1 MFKKQF
7 RKLLRKENCLEN
19 INDSEIILM
28 IEVEVKAKIRSFD
41 EMRKR
46 LDEINAVKVKT
57 EHQEDRYFNS
67 PVRDFAQTDEA
78 LRIRETRSDEKHNL
92 FITYKGPKI
101 DAKSKTREEVEM
113 GIEDADKAS
122 KIFEN
127 LGFNEV
133 RTVVKDRE
141 YYQYEN
147 YEISLDNV
155 HGLEPY
161 MEIEISLEDNSDY
174 SKAQESIFELFE
186 KLGITDGFER
196 TSYLELLEELDN

>member
-1 MFKKQF
+1 
-7 RKLLRKENCLEN
+7 
-19 INDSEIILM
+19 M

-67 PVRDFAQTDEA
+67 QVRDFAQTDEA
-78 LRIRETRSDEKHNL
+78 LRIRETKSDDKHNL

-113 GIEDADKAS
+113 EIEDADKAS

-127 LGFNEV
+127 LGFKEV

-186 KLGITDGFER
+186 KLGITEGFER

>member
-1 MFKKQF
+1 
-7 RKLLRKENCLEN
+7 
-19 INDSEIILM
+19 M

-78 LRIRETRSDEKHNL
+78 LRIRETKSDDKHNL

-101 DAKSKTREEVEM
+101 DAKSKT
-113 GIEDADKAS
+113 IEDADKAS

-127 LGFNEV
+127 LGFKEV

-174 SKAQESIFELFE
+174 SKVQESIFELFE

>member
-1 MFKKQF
+1 
-7 RKLLRKENCLEN
+7 
-19 INDSEIILM
+19 M

-78 LRIRETRSDEKHNL
+78 LRIRETKSDDKHNL

-113 GIEDADKAS
+113 EIEDAEKAS

-127 LGFNEV
+127 LGFKEV

-196 TSYLELLEELDN
+196 TSYLELLEELDNWISIAENYKKVYKTKIHNLLY

>member
-1 MFKKQF
+1 
-7 RKLLRKENCLEN
+7 
-19 INDSEIILM
+19 M

-78 LRIRETRSDEKHNL
+78 LRIRETKSDEKHNL

-101 DAKSKTREEVEM
+101 DSKSKTREEVEM
-113 GIEDADKAS
+113 EIEDAEKAS

-127 LGFNEV
+127 LGFKEV

-141 YYQYEN
+141 YYKYEN

-196 TSYLELLEELDN
+196 TSYLELLEELDNWISIAENYKKVYKTKIHNLLY

>member
-1 MFKKQF
+1 MFREKFYK
-7 RKLLRKENCLEN
+7 
-19 INDSEIILM
+19 ILKISIVRFM
-28 IEVEVKAKIRSFD
+28 IEVEVKAKINSFD
-41 EMRKR
+41 EMREK
-46 LDEINAVKVKT
+46 LNEINAVKVKT
-57 EHQEDRYFNS
+57 ERQEDRYFNS
-67 PVRDFAQTDEA
+67 PVKDFAQTDEA
-78 LRIRETRSDEKHNL
+78 LRIRETKSDEKHNL

-113 GIEDADKAS
+113 EIEDADKCS

-127 LGFNEV
+127 LGFEEV
-133 RTVVKDRE
+133 RTVIKDRE
-141 YYQYEN
+141 YYKYEN

-161 MEIEISLEDNSDY
+161 MEIEISLDDDTDY

-186 KLGITDGFER
+186 NLGITDGFER

>member
-1 MFKKQF
+1 
-7 RKLLRKENCLEN
+7 
-19 INDSEIILM
+19 M
-28 IEVEVKAKIRSFD
+28 IEVEVKAKINSFD

-46 LDEINAVKVKT
+46 LDEINAIKT
-57 EHQEDRYFNS
+57 KIEYQSDRYFNS
-67 PVRDFAQTDEA
+67 PVKDFAQTDEA
-78 LRIRETRSDEKHNL
+78 LRIRETISNQGEKEVHNL

-113 GIEDADKAS
+113 KIEDRDKCS

-127 LGFNEV
+127 LGFKEV
-133 RTVVKDRE
+133 RTVIKDRE
-141 YYQYEN
+141 YYSFEN

-155 HGLEPY
+155 HGLDPY

-174 SKAQESIFELFE
+174 SKAQENIFELFE

-196 TSYLELLEELDN
+196 TSYLELLEMND

>member
-1 MFKKQF
+1 
-7 RKLLRKENCLEN
+7 
-19 INDSEIILM
+19 M
-28 IEVEVKAKIRSFD
+28 IEVEVKAKINSF
-41 EMRKR
+41 E
-46 LDEINAVKVKT
+46 EIENKLETLGAEKSKT
-57 EHQEDRYFNS
+57 EFQEDIYFAS
-67 PVRDFAQTDEA
+67 PIVDFAQTDEA
-78 LRIRETRSDEKHNL
+78 LRIRETKSDEKHNL

-113 GIEDADKAS
+113 GIEDAEKAS

-127 LGFNEV
+127 LGFKEV

-174 SKAQESIFELFE
+174 SKAQESIFGLFE

>member
-1 MFKKQF
+1 
-7 RKLLRKENCLEN
+7 
-19 INDSEIILM
+19 M

-127 LGFNEV
+127 LGFKEV

-155 HGLEPY
+155 HASAAWSGGTKRFIAMSMNCTSE
-161 MEIEISLEDNSDY
+161 
-174 SKAQESIFELFE
+174 A
-186 KLGITDGFER
+186 ITR
-196 TSYLELLEELDN
+196 MNASVWM